1 MEAGIRIR
9 LMKEDISNK
18 HLKDFGIL
26 IGFGFP
32 IFIGWLIP
40 LISGHFFKIWTLYI
54 SLPVLILAFLKP
66 SLLFFPYK
74 AWMQLGYLLGW
85 INSRIILGIIFL
97 VVVQPIAFDFYAK
110 TVPRAPIFMRKNSL
124 EWLFR
129 VYKEPKRLFLRYFFS
144 IPLFVIGFTM
154 QLFDIVLRKI

>member
-1 MEAGIRIR
+1 
-9 LMKEDISNK
+9 MKEDISNK

-54 SLPVLILAFLKP
+54 SLPFIILAFLKP

-74 AWMQLGYLLGW
+74 AWMKLGYLLGW

-97 VVVQPIAFDFYAK
+97 VVVQPIAVVMKIFGYDPLRRKKRNTK
-110 TVPRAPIFMRKNSL
+110 TYRENKEGHKVDLTRIF
-124 EWLFR
+124 
-129 VYKEPKRLFLRYFFS
+129 
-144 IPLFVIGFTM
+144 
-154 QLFDIVLRKI
+154 